1 MWKTSERARE
11 RACRGVRGALAPRV
25 SNERGAALIL
35 ALLAMTILMALGAA
49 LVVITSTETIVA
61 GNFRDSRQAF
71 YAAEAAAELA
81 VAELRTR
88 PNWIEFV
95 EGTERSGF
103 VDGEPGGR
111 RALPLDAPVELT
123 SIVNIANCNTPAPCG
138 GVPRWQ
144 LFAYGPLRDVAPPGA
159 SDSPFYIVSLIS
171 GGHTESGA
179 LLVTIRA
186 QAFGPRGACQA
197 LEVTVS
203 RSDAGEVI
211 VVRSVF
217 A

>member
-1 MWKTSERARE
+1 MERRARG
-11 RACRGVRGALAPRV
+11 RGPGREPRV
-25 SNERGAALIL
+25 ESERGAALIF

-103 VDGEPGGR
+103 VDGEPGGL
-111 RALPLDAPVELT
+111 RALPMDAPVDLT

-144 LFAYGPLRDVAPPGA
+144 LFACGPLRDVAPPGA
-159 SDSPFYIVSLIS
+159 SDSPFYIVALIS
-171 GGHTESGA
+171 GGQTGIGGA
-179 LLVTIRA
+179 PRHDQGAGVRA
-186 QAFGPRGACQA
+186 EGRIPGPRSHRLPHGCW
-197 LEVTVS
+197 
-203 RSDAGEVI
+203 RSDRL
-211 VVRSVF
+211 RSVF